1 MTKLIVQEISPRI
14 LFEKQ
19 EKNEILAY
27 LTHVVIANGGEGMIL
42 QQRGRN
48 EKRRNGEMAKRQNGE
63 KEKRRK
69 GYNHK
74 KRNNIILN

>member
-1 MTKLIVQEISPRI
+1 M
-14 LFEKQ
+14 
-19 EKNEILAY
+19 
-27 LTHVVIANGGEGMIL
+27 VIANGGEGMIL